1 MNQHAWPPSKD
12 KFVRRC
18 RAITER
24 ITEETSEIEGE
35 WLTESD
41 MYKMNFSEYLGFN
54 DVYMLS
60 QS

>member
-1 MNQHAWPPSKD
+1 MFVTAFHELLTPSGD

-24 ITEETSEIEGE
+24 ITEEISSIEGE

-41 MYKMNFSEYLGFN
+41 MKNLNYSE
-54 DVYMLS
+54 
-60 QS
+60 

>member
-1 MNQHAWPPSKD
+1 M
-12 KFVRRC
+12 RRG